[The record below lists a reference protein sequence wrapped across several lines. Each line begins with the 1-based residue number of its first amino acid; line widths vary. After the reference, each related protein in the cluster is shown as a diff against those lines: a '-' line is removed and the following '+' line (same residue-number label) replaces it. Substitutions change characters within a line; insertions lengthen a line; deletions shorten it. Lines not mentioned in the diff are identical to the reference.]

1 MTLYEPQRF
10 DFYIDT
16 THLRPVIG
24 LTITAANGTVTVP
37 MSTQTAND
45 IGALLVAHATVAG

>member
-1 MTLYEPQRF
+1 MTLYEPTSF

-24 LTITAANGTVTVP
+24 LTITAANGTVESHRRVRT
-37 MSTQTAND
+37 
-45 IGALLVAHATVAG
+45 LHFF